1 MARVSI
7 LAIKMDT
14 DKYTKALA
22 QSIIRTKEKTLQ
34 RLINNK
40 IPNVKKDKQ
49 TGWFSVVMSSWTDDD
64 EVIAT
69 KLTEEEALA
78 LVKLLSEE
86 SR

>member
-1 MARVSI
+1 
-7 LAIKMDT
+7 MDA

-22 QSIIRTKEKTLQ
+22 QSIKRTKETTIQ

-40 IPNVKKDKQ
+40 VPDVKKDKQ

-78 LVKLLSEE
+78 LAKLLSEE
-86 SR
+86 VR